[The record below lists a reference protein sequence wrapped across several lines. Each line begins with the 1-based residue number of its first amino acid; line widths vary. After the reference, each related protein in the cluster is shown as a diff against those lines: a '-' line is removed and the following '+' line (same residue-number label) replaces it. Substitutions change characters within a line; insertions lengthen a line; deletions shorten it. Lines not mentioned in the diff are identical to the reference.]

1 MMKMNF
7 QTPYPTEMMSRSS
20 SMFRVVVLLTII
32 CFGFSIN
39 AQEEGCIPEKPSA
52 STPASKAYVYDFKGS
67 LSASDEAQL
76 NTNFRNFRTSTSN
89 EIILIAPES
98 MCGMDVWDYGVR
110 IGNDWNVGQAEF
122 DNGLVIVY
130 KAKTGDSRGAIAVAT
145 GRGLEGAVPDGAAKL
160 IIDKEMIPLFKKG
173 QIAQGISRGVAV
185 FEDLLRE
192 EYNFSDYKNK
202 NKAKNYSIYG
212 PLIIFGLFLVF
223 WFIQVGIYARTNKIS
238 FRKAMLIMSKTRGT
252 HRGRWGGFSG
262 GTGGFGGYRG
272 GGGFGGGSGGGF
284 GGFGGGSF
292 GGGGASGSW

>member
-1 MMKMNF
+1 MMKMNC
-7 QTPYPTEMMSRSS
+7 QTPYPTEMMKRSS
-20 SMFRVVVLLTII
+20 SVVRAVVLLTTI
-32 CFGFSIN
+32 CLGFSIN

-76 NTNFRNFRTSTSN
+76 NANFRNFRTSTSN
-89 EIILIAPES
+89 EIILIAPDS
-98 MCGMDVWDYGVR
+98 MCGLDVWDYGVR

-130 KAKTGDSRGAIAVAT
+130 KAKTSDSRGGIAVAT

-173 QIAQGISRGVAV
+173 QILQGITKGVAV

-192 EYNFSDYKNK
+192 EYNFSEYKNK
-202 NKAKNYSIYG
+202 NKTKDYSIYG
-212 PLIIFGLFLVF
+212 PLIIFGLFFIF
-223 WFIQVGIYARTNKIS
+223 WLIQVGMYARTNKIS
-238 FRKAMLIMSKTRGT
+238 FWKAMVILSKTRGT

-272 GGGFGGGSGGGF
+272 GGGSGGGGF